1 VEHPT
6 RSNSAYSRWVKRG
19 IDFGVSLA
27 ALTVLSPVALVV
39 AVAVRIQ
46 MGAPVVFA
54 QRRPGMGGKV
64 FTIYKF
70 RTMTSACGPDGTPL
84 PDDARLTKLGLLLRK
99 TSLDELPQL
108 LNVLRGEMSL
118 VGPRPLL
125 PRYLPWYDA
134 REATRHDVR
143 PGITG
148 WAQING
154 RNETTWERRL
164 EHDAWYVENVSALLD
179 LRIVVATIAKVIRR
193 SGVQA
198 DNTAMLPLDVERRA
212 AARDSLVIREAA

>member
-1 VEHPT
+1 
-6 RSNSAYSRWVKRG
+6 
-19 IDFGVSLA
+19 
-27 ALTVLSPVALVV
+27 
-39 AVAVRIQ
+39 
-46 MGAPVVFA
+46 
-54 QRRPGMGGKV
+54 
-64 FTIYKF
+64 
-70 RTMTSACGPDGTPL
+70 
-84 PDDARLTKLGLLLRK
+84 
-99 TSLDELPQL
+99 
-108 LNVLRGEMSL
+108 
-118 VGPRPLL
+118 
-125 PRYLPWYDA
+125 
-134 REATRHDVR
+134 VR

-179 LRIVVATIAKVIRR
+179 LRIVIATIAKVIRR

>member
-1 VEHPT
+1 MST
-6 RSNSAYSRWVKRG
+6 YGIYGRFAKRCV
-19 IDFGVSLA
+19 DVGVALG
-27 ALTVLSPVALVV
+27 ALTVLGPVALVV
-39 AVAVRIQ
+39 AAAVRVT
-46 MGAPVVFA
+46 MGSPVVFA
-54 QRRPGMGGKV
+54 QRRPGKGGKT

-70 RTMTSACGPDGTPL
+70 RTMRDACGPDGKPL
-84 PDDARLTKLGLLLRK
+84 PDDARLTKVGLLLRK
-99 TSLDELPQL
+99 TSLDEIPQL

-125 PRYLPWYDA
+125 PQYLPWYSP
-134 REATRHDVR
+134 REATRHDLR

-164 EHDAWYVENVSALLD
+164 ECDAWYIENLSAWLD
-179 LRIVVATIAKVIRR
+179 LKIAVATIAKVVRR

-212 AARDSLVIREAA
+212 VIAPTAIRKAA